1 MAQRTRRR
9 KELIYKAEGP
19 RTGPQPVRSG
29 GPQNASIVRPDSR
42 ANRSLL
48 WRVIFLMCACGA
60 AMFIPLVAQ
69 LYKLQITEHEYY
81 KELGVRNQ
89 TMDVAVSAG
98 RGDILDRNGE
108 TLAMSATV
116 YNLILSPRDAAE
128 KQKTVDEQVQKNP
141 QKYEYWNVN
150 ETIVDYLTDEFGL
163 DEDWVRS
170 RLTRTK
176 VAWLEVVKEI
186 PEEDADGI
194 RKFIRDHKLVNALY
208 LEPSS
213 KRFYP
218 NGSVAS
224 HVLGFMSQ
232 TETSGDQKVGAYG
245 IEAYYEDQLAGK
257 PGRVITAKN
266 AAGTQMLSSYE
277 AYMDAEQGS
286 NVTLTVDEK
295 IQAMAEQALKTA
307 IEKYYVQK
315 GGQITVLDPQTGAIL
330 ANAVYPNYDPNDRL
344 AVTDPDV
351 QEELELIAAQSGTDS
366 EEYGKAWNA
375 AVQRQWRNTSILDTY
390 EPGSTFKPFIVAAAL
405 EEGVVSMSSTFY
417 CNGVAHY
424 GGRDI
429 HCHRRIGHG
438 SEDLTGVLENSCN
451 PAMMKIGVEL
461 LGAEKMWQ
469 YFEDYGLMDKT
480 GVDMGGEGG
489 GQVFWQDFGGKD
501 YFTSLIGESSVATAS
516 FGQTFTVTPLRMI
529 TSFASL
535 INGGH
540 LLRPYF
546 VQSISDSE
554 GNVTYEH
561 QVEEVRQVISAET
574 SEKIRTML
582 ESVVANPEASGKNAY
597 CAGYRIGGKTG
608 TAEKHE
614 NPPTKDVVC
623 SFIGFAPA
631 DNPQILVLGTFDT
644 PLRTSEGSSYTPGG
658 TYIAGGNIAAPT
670 IGPLIAQILDYMG
683 IEKQYANSDEL
694 SGADVIVPA
703 VTGKTQ
709 EEART
714 LLEQRNLN
722 VRVVGDG
729 EAVTAQIPAAG
740 ASIPGG
746 SAVAI
751 YMGMEAPADTVT
763 VPNLVGKS
771 PRQVETALNNLGL
784 YVRATGVTG
793 YSGATS
799 AIDQTIAAGT
809 EVARGTVVEVR
820 FADDAIGD
828 STVQ

>member
-1 MAQRTRRR
+1 MAQRARRR
-9 KELIYKAEGP
+9 EVIYKAERP
-19 RTGPQPVRSG
+19 RSEQARQPADRTRH
-29 GPQNASIVRPDSR
+29 QASVVKPDSR

-48 WRVIFLMCACGA
+48 WRVIALMCVCGV
-60 AMFIPLVAQ
+60 AMFIPLGVQ
-69 LYKLQITEHEYY
+69 LYKLQITEHDYY

-89 TMDVAVSAG
+89 TLDVTVSAG
-98 RGDILDRNGE
+98 RGDILDCNGE
-108 TLAMSATV
+108 TMAMSATV
-116 YNLILSPRDAAE
+116 YNLILSPRDALE
-128 KQKTVDEQVQKNP
+128 KQETIDEQVEKNP
-141 QKYEYWNVN
+141 EKYKYWNVN
-150 ETIVDYLTDEFGL
+150 EAIVDYLTDEFDL
-163 DEDWVRS
+163 DESYIRS
-170 RLTRTK
+170 CLAKTK
-176 VAWLEVVKEI
+176 SAWLVVYKEI
-186 PEEDADGI
+186 PEEDTDTIREFI
-194 RKFIRDHKLVNALY
+194 RKHKLVNALY
-208 LEPSS
+208 LEPDS

-218 NGSVAS
+218 NGSVAA

-245 IEAYYEDQLAGK
+245 IEAYYENQLAGK
-257 PGRVITAKN
+257 PGRVITARN
-266 AAGTQMLSSYE
+266 ATGTQMLSSYQ
-277 AYMDAEQGS
+277 AYLDAEDGG
-286 NVTLTVDEK
+286 NVTLTLDEK
-295 IQAMAEQALKTA
+295 IQSMAEQALKTA

-315 GGQITVLDPQTGAIL
+315 GGQITVINPQTGAIL
-330 ANAVYPNYDPNDRL
+330 ANAVYPNYDPNDRF
-344 AVTDPDV
+344 VITDPDV

-366 EEYGKAWNA
+366 EEYSKAWNA

-390 EPGSTFKPFIVAAAL
+390 EPGSTFKPFVVAAAL

-417 CNGVAHY
+417 CSGVAHY
-424 GGRDI
+424 GGVDM
-429 HCHRRIGHG
+429 HCHKLTGHG

-480 GVDMGGEGG
+480 GVDIGGDVKGI
-489 GQVFWQDFGGKD
+489 FWQEFGGKD

-516 FGQTFTVTPLRMI
+516 FGQRFNITPLRMI

-540 LLRPYF
+540 LLTPYF
-546 VQSISDSE
+546 VQTITDSE

-561 QVEEVRQVISAET
+561 EVEEVRQVISEDT

-608 TAEKHE
+608 TAEKVE
-614 NPPTKDVVC
+614 NPRTSDVVC

-631 DNPQILVLGTFDT
+631 DNPQILVLGTFDS
-644 PLRTSEGSSYTPGG
+644 PLRQDGGSSTPGG

-670 IGPLIAQILDYMG
+670 VGPLIAQILDYMG
-683 IEKQYANSDEL
+683 IEKQYANSSEL
-694 SGADVIVPA
+694 SKADVIVPA
-703 VTGKTQ
+703 ITGKTL
-709 EEART
+709 EEATALLQEQNLT
-714 LLEQRNLN
+714 LRA
-722 VRVVGDG
+722 VGDG
-729 EAVTAQIPAAG
+729 GTVTAQIPAAG

-746 SAVAI
+746 SAVAV
-751 YMGMEAPADTVT
+751 YLGTEAPTDTVT
-763 VPNLVGKS
+763 VPNVVGMS
-771 PRQVETALNNLGL
+771 PRAVETALNNQGL
-784 YVRATGVTG
+784 YVRATGVSG
-793 YSGATS
+793 YTAATS

-820 FADDAIGD
+820 FADAQIGD

>member
-1 MAQRTRRR
+1 MAQRARH
-9 KELIYKAEGP
+9 KEVIYKAERP
-19 RTGPQPVRSG
+19 RSEQARRPADRPRHQ
-29 GPQNASIVRPDSR
+29 ASVVKPDSR

-48 WRVIFLMCACGA
+48 WRVIVLMCVCGA
-60 AMFIPLVAQ
+60 AMFIPLGVQ
-69 LYKLQITEHEYY
+69 LYKLQIQEHDYY

-89 TMDVAVSAG
+89 TRDVAVAAG
-98 RGDILDRNGE
+98 RGSILDCNGE
-108 TLAMSATV
+108 TMAMSATV
-116 YNLILSPRDAAE
+116 YKLILSPRDALERQEA
-128 KQKTVDEQVQKNP
+128 VNEQVEKNP
-141 QKYEYWNVN
+141 DKYKYWNVN

-163 DEDWVRS
+163 DESYIRS
-170 RLTRTK
+170 CLEKTK
-176 VAWLEVVKEI
+176 VAYLEVVKDI
-186 PEEDADGI
+186 SEEDTDSI
-194 RKFIRDHKLVNALY
+194 REFIRDHKLVNALS
-208 LEPSS
+208 LEPDS

-224 HVLGFMSQ
+224 HVLGFMSY
-232 TETSGDQKVGAYG
+232 TEDSGNQKVGAYG
-245 IEAYYEDQLAGK
+245 IEAFYEDQLAGK
-257 PGRVITAKN
+257 PGRVVTSKN
-266 AAGTQMLSSYE
+266 AAGTQMLSSYQ
-277 AYMDAEQGS
+277 AYLDAEEGG

-295 IQAMAEQALKTA
+295 IQAMAEQALRTA

-315 GGQITVLDPQTGAIL
+315 GGQITVINPQTGAIL
-330 ANAVYPNYDPNDRL
+330 ANAVYPNYDPNDRF
-344 AVTDPDV
+344 VITDPDV

-366 EEYGKAWNA
+366 DAYKTALNA

-390 EPGSTFKPFIVAAAL
+390 EPGSTFKPFVVAAAL
-405 EEGVVSMSSTFY
+405 EEGVVSMSSEFY
-417 CNGVAHY
+417 CDGVANY
-424 GGRDI
+424 GGWPI
-429 HCHRRIGHG
+429 HCHKVTGHG
-438 SEDLTGVLENSCN
+438 REDLTGVLENSCN
-451 PAMMKIGVEL
+451 DAMMTIGVEL

-469 YFEDYGLMDKT
+469 YFEDYGLMEKT
-480 GVDMGGEGG
+480 GVDIGGEAGG
-489 GQVFWQDFGGKD
+489 LVFWQEYGGKD

-516 FGQTFTVTPLRMI
+516 FGQTLNVTPLRMI

-540 LLRPYF
+540 LLKPYF
-546 VQSISDSE
+546 VQTISDSE

-561 QVEEVRQVISAET
+561 QTEEVRQVISEET

-614 NPPTKDVVC
+614 NPPTKDVIC

-631 DNPQILVLGTFDT
+631 DNPQILVLGTFDS
-644 PLRTSEGSSYTPGG
+644 PLRENGGQWTPGG

-670 IGPLIAQILDYMG
+670 VGPLIAQILDYMG
-683 IEKQYANSDEL
+683 IEKQYANSSEL
-694 SGADVIVPA
+694 SKADVIVPA
-703 VTGKTQ
+703 VTGKTL
-709 EEART
+709 EEAT
-714 LLEQRNLN
+714 ALLQERNLTL
-722 VRVVGDG
+722 RVVGDG
-729 EAVTAQIPAAG
+729 GTVTAQIPASG

-746 SAVAI
+746 SSVAV
-751 YMGMEAPADTVT
+751 YMGAEAPADTVT
-763 VPNLVGKS
+763 VPNVMGMS
-771 PRQVETALNNLGL
+771 PRAVETALNNQGL
-784 YVRATGVTG
+784 YVRATGVTN